1 MDNQEIWVYIQLNGS
16 KIEPTSLQLLTK
28 AKAIANGKPVVAIL
42 PETTTL
48 DAETTVSQYGP
59 DKIIALKDD
68 RFANAT
74 DAEIADVL
82 FQITPDVRPNSFLF
96 PATVVGRSVAPRL
109 QAKLQAGLTADCLD
123 LFFEDDLLVQA
134 KPTYGDNIMCDIIC
148 PDRRPQMATVRPN
161 TFGAQLDSNV
171 TTEVTNAEFTFH
183 PETQM
188 TITETVPVI
197 NSAANISDANIVI
210 ALGRGANNP
219 KTIELAH
226 QLADQLG
233 GMVGVTRPMTDNP
246 EFGHELQIGQS
257 GHTIAPKLLINLGI
271 SGAVQYLVGIKN
283 AKQVVSVNTDPDAPI
298 FAESDYGYVGDAN
311 EFLTAL
317 LAKTK

>member
-28 AKAIANGKPVVAIL
+28 AKSISNQKSVVAVL
-42 PETTTL
+42 PEATNF

-59 DKIIALKDD
+59 DKIITIKDD
-68 RFANAT
+68 RFVNAT
-74 DAEIADVL
+74 DAEIADAL

-109 QAKLQAGLTADCLD
+109 QAKLQTGLTADCLD
-123 LFFEDDLLVQA
+123 LFFEDDLLIQA

-148 PDRRPQMATVRPN
+148 PDSRPQMATVRPN
-161 TFGAQLDSNV
+161 TFNAQLDS
-171 TTEVTNAEFTFH
+171 TKIPEIINAEFTFH

-188 TITETVPVI
+188 TVTETVPMI
-197 NSAANISDANIVI
+197 NSSANISDANIVI

-271 SGAVQYLVGIKN
+271 SGAVQYIVGIKN

-298 FAESDYGYVGDAN
+298 FAESDYGYVGDAT